1 MPLDSVSITLTSL
14 SGYHSTNHINYLSA
28 LALLPI
34 LLFLCIIFF
43 RSVCLWHQPVFM
55 PLQGQ
60 KIDCLTDG
68 TERGKQTKSSLVIEK
83 EEGKSEIRTKQII
96 NYMRNSRQTF
106 PLSATLLFWPYL
118 CGAMKGFP
126 RAFAMCFP
134 CCYGAEVLLSH
145 PTASTLEQRGKGT
158 L

>member
-1 MPLDSVSITLTSL
+1 MPLDAVSITLTSL
-14 SGYHSTNHINYLSA
+14 SGYHSTNQINYLSA

-34 LLFLCIIFF
+34 LLFLCIFF

-60 KIDCLTDG
+60 KIDCLADG
-68 TERGKQTKSSLVIEK
+68 TERAKQTKSSLVIKK
-83 EEGKSEIRTKQII
+83 EEGKSEIRTKQTI
-96 NYMRNSRQTF
+96 NYMRNSMQTF
-106 PLSATLLFWPYL
+106 PSHATLLFWPYL
-118 CGAMKGFP
+118 RGAMRGFP

-134 CCYGAEVLLSH
+134 HCYGAEVLLSH